1 MAETYNGGEMSDDD
15 FAKRPKGRFER
26 WMSELAAR
34 RAAVEKEEPPM
45 MKEIDIAYRTMFA
58 ELVQRT
64 HDGQFLADFPL
75 EGWFVTVTVKGRDYW
90 YFDLPTQEGKDK
102 RSYVGPQS
110 DEEITARVKAH
121 KEIKDDLRERRRM
134 VSTLRRAGL
143 PGPDGFAGDV
153 TKALADAGLFR
164 LRAVLIGSVAFS
176 TYAGMIGVRLPS
188 SAMQTGDAD
197 FAQDFAISAGVEDS
211 LPPILEVLQS
221 VDPDF
226 RAVPHQADR
235 AKVVA
240 FENAKGYRVEF
251 LTGNRGSDEYTGK
264 PSPMPALGG
273 ASAENLRFLDY
284 LIYEPVRT
292 VLLHREGVNVLVPA
306 PERYAVHKLIV
317 SSRRLTDTLGRVKAD
332 KDLSQASLLFEGL
345 VKTRQSDAIAVA
357 WEEAWDRGDAWR
369 EAITKGLAR
378 LPPMGVKALGQ
389 ALGPEVVEGL
399 LKRQ

>member
-1 MAETYNGGEMSDDD
+1 M
-15 FAKRPKGRFER
+15 
-26 WMSELAAR
+26 L
-34 RAAVEKEEPPM
+34 
-45 MKEIDIAYRTMFA
+45 KEIDISYRTMFA

-75 EGWFVTVTVKGRDYW
+75 EGWFVTVTVKNQDYW
-90 YFDLPTQEGKDK
+90 YFDLPTPAGKDK
-102 RSYVGPQS
+102 RSYVGPHS
-110 DEEITARVKAH
+110 DAEITARVKTH
-121 KEIKDDLRERRRM
+121 KEIKDALKERRRM

-164 LRAVLIGSVAFS
+164 LRVVLYGSVAFS
-176 TYAGMIGVRLPS
+176 AYAGMICVRLPS

-197 FAQDFAISAGVEDS
+197 FEQDFAISAGVGDS
-211 LPPILEVLQS
+211 LPPVLKVLQS
-221 VDPDF
+221 VDPDFDPDF
-226 RAVPHQADR
+226 RAVPHQADK

-240 FENAKGYRVEF
+240 FQNAKGYRVEF
-251 LTGNRGSDEYTGK
+251 LTGNRGSDEYSGK

-273 ASAENLRFLDY
+273 VSAENLRFLDY

-317 SSRRLTDTLGRVKAD
+317 SSKRLTDTLGRVKAD
-332 KDLSQASLLFEGL
+332 KDLTQAALLFEGL
-345 VKTRQSDAIAVA
+345 LETRQSDAIAFA

-369 EAITKGLAR
+369 QAITKSLAR
-378 LPPMGVKALGQ
+378 LPPKGVKALGR
-389 ALGPEVVEGL
+389 AIGPSIVDHIL
-399 LKRQ
+399 QKTADR